1 MDSFY
6 SVANEGFASHR
17 QAATQQAPRRLRE
30 RLQPALLDRLTD
42 KSPADRTESMSMAVM
57 SHDSLRQAV
66 LRDLR
71 WLLNTSSK
79 EGDLP
84 FESFPQARV
93 STLNY
98 GVRAMAGKRM
108 SEIEWTDLEMSLHQ
122 AIVLFEP
129 RILAD
134 TLEVRCVNDFD
145 GLDHHNVLSFN
156 IRGMLWCIPHPLE
169 FLFRTEIDLES
180 GATEIVEGESR

>member
-6 SVANEGFASHR
+6 NVAQDGLAPQR
-17 QAATQQAPRRLRE
+17 QGGVQQAPRRLRE

-42 KSPADRTESMSMAVM
+42 KSPTERTESMSMAVM
-57 SHDSLRQAV
+57 SHDGLRQAV

-71 WLLNTSSK
+71 WLLNTSSR
-79 EGDLP
+79 EGDAP
-84 FESFPQARV
+84 FELFPQARV
-93 STLNY
+93 STVNY

-108 SEIEWTDLEMSLHQ
+108 SELEWADLEMSLHQ

-145 GLDHHNVLSFN
+145 GLDHHNVLSFT

-180 GATEIVEGESR
+180 GATEVLEGEPR